1 LFTVQRQIRIGLVIA
16 FCWQL
21 SGAVAAA
28 QQVPSATPKSS
39 PESSAIPLFKIASE
53 AESTLRTVQ
62 SIETTISTDQ
72 ITATVEKNLPPL
84 ATEIELRGAEMAK
97 FLWCA
102 LRKGSV
108 NNS

>member
-1 LFTVQRQIRIGLVIA
+1 MGARSCPLVTNTITQRQIRIGLVIA

-39 PESSAIPLFKIASE
+39 PESSAIPLSKIASE

-72 ITATVEKNLPPL
+72 ITATVEKEQPVIHPFFARRDDGL
-84 ATEIELRGAEMAK
+84 AER
-97 FLWCA
+97 
-102 LRKGSV
+102 
-108 NNS
+108 